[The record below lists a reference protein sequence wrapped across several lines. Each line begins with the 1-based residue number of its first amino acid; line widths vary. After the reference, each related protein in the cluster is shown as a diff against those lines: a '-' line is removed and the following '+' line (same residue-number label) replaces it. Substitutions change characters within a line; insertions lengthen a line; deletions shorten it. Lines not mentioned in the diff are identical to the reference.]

1 MSLAYR
7 DTLLTKLATVLN
19 SYNQFSLSTELPFV
33 AGGTPL
39 FLKNMKTVYV
49 DEAQTEASEYIRTLD
64 KRDVDYDDTT
74 IRAYVAVDAKNKPSQ
89 TNSMLVAIEAA
100 KTAIAPAIAADI
112 VLTTEIQDD
121 IIVYSVEY
129 TFRTI

>member
-1 MSLAYR
+1 
-7 DTLLTKLATVLN
+7 
-19 SYNQFSLSTELPFV
+19 
-33 AGGTPL
+33 
-39 FLKNMKTVYV
+39 MKTVYV
-49 DEAQTEASEYIRTLD
+49 DEAQTEDVEFIRTLD
-64 KRDVDYDDTT
+64 KRDVDYTDTV

-100 KTAIAPAIAADI
+100 KTAIAPVIAADI

-121 IIVYSVEY
+121 VIIYSVEY

>member
-1 MSLAYR
+1 MSLTFR
-7 DTLLTKLATVLN
+7 DTLLTRLATVLN
-19 SYNQFSLSTELPFV
+19 GFNQFSLSTELPFV

-39 FLKNMKTVYV
+39 HIKNMKTVYV
-49 DEAQTEASEYIRTLD
+49 DEAQTEAVEFIRTLD
-64 KRDVDYDDTT
+64 KRDVDYNDTV

-100 KTAIAPAIAADI
+100 KSAIAPVISSDT

-121 IIVYSVEY
+121 VIVYSVEY
-129 TFRTI
+129 IIRTI

>member
-7 DTLLTKLATVLN
+7 DTLLTRLATVLN
-19 SYNQFSLSTELPFV
+19 SYNQFSLSTELPFI
-33 AGGTPL
+33 AGNTAL

-64 KRDVDYDDTT
+64 KRDIDYNDTV
-74 IRAYVAVDAKNKPSQ
+74 IRAYVAVDAKNKPTQ
-89 TNSMLVAIEAA
+89 TNNMLTAIEAA
-100 KTAIAPAIAADI
+100 KSAIAPVINSDT

-121 IIVYSVEY
+121 TIVYSVEY
-129 TFRTI
+129 RIRTI

>member
-1 MSLAYR
+1 MSLTFR

-33 AGGTPL
+33 AGGTAL

-49 DEAQTEASEYIRTLD
+49 DEAQTADVEFIRTLD
-64 KRDVDYDDTT
+64 KRDVDYTDTT
-74 IRAYVAVDAKNKPSQ
+74 MRAYVAVDAKNKPSQ

-100 KTAIAPAIAADI
+100 KSAIAPVISSDT

-121 IIVYSVEY
+121 VIVYSVEY
-129 TFRTI
+129 IIRTI

>member
-1 MSLAYR
+1 MSLTFR
-7 DTLLTKLATVLN
+7 DTLLTRLATVIN
-19 SYNQFSLSTELPFV
+19 SYNQFSVSTELPFV

-39 FLKNMKTVYV
+39 FSKNMKTVYV
-49 DEAQTEASEYIRTLD
+49 DEAQTEDVEFIRTLD
-64 KRDVDYDDTT
+64 KRDVDYTDTV

-100 KTAIAPAIAADI
+100 KTAIAPVIAADI

-121 IIVYSVEY
+121 VIIYSVEY

>member
-33 AGGTPL
+33 AGGTAL

-49 DEAQTEASEYIRTLD
+49 DEAQTEVNEYIRTLD

-100 KTAIAPAIAADI
+100 KSAIAPVINSDT

-121 IIVYSVEY
+121 VIVYSVEY
-129 TFRTI
+129 KIRTI